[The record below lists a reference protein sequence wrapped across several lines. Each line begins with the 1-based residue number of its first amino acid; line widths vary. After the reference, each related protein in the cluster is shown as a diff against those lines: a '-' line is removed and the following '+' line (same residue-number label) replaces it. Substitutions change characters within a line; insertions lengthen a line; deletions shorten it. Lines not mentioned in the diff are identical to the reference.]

1 MRNHGYTYTDTITR
15 DEEGLCALHVYL
27 GRYDHSDEQEWIEH
41 FAQGRIVLNGTAAS
55 ASTVVMRGDV
65 LYYHRPPWDEPDVPD
80 ELPVLFEDAS
90 CVVFNKPSGLPVLPG
105 GGFLQNT
112 LLHLARQ
119 RHGATLSPVHRLGRG
134 TSGAILFSRD
144 AAAAAL
150 LGAAMRERR
159 VEKTYLALAQGL
171 PERDRFDITVPIGR
185 VPHALLGQ
193 VFAAQPRGKASLS
206 QCTVLHRDAE
216 AEICVVAV
224 RIPTGRPHQI
234 RIHLAAA
241 GHPLVGDPLYIAGG
255 QPAPPDAEGNQA
267 VPGDCGYHLHSWRL
281 CFPSVLRPETVE
293 SVTAPP
299 PEGPLAAWRDGSIPE
314 EADGQVH

>member
-1 MRNHGYTYTDTITR
+1 MLNEGYTYSDTITR
-15 DEEGLCALHVYL
+15 DEAGLSALRVYL

-41 FAQGRIVLNGTAAS
+41 FVRGRILLNGHPAMAS
-55 ASTVVMRGDV
+55 AVVTAGDV
-65 LYYHRPPWDEPDVPD
+65 LRYQRPPWEEDDVPTD
-80 ELPVLFEDAS
+80 VPVLFEDAS

-119 RHGATLSPVHRLGRG
+119 RHGAALSPVHRLGRG
-134 TSGAILFSRD
+134 TSGAIVFSRD
-144 AAAAAL
+144 AASAAL

-159 VEKTYLALAQGL
+159 IEKTYLALAQGL
-171 PERDRFDITVPIGR
+171 PARDRFDITVPIGR

-193 VFAAQPRGKASLS
+193 VFAAHPQGKASLS

-216 AEICVVAV
+216 AEMCVVAV

-255 QPAPPDAEGNQA
+255 QPSPPAIDGSQA

-281 CFPSVLRPETVE
+281 CFPSVLHPEEVE
-293 SVTAPP
+293 TVTAPP
-299 PEGPLAAWRDGSIPE
+299 PEGPLGAWREYQMPGAVE
-314 EADGQVH
+314 GRVR